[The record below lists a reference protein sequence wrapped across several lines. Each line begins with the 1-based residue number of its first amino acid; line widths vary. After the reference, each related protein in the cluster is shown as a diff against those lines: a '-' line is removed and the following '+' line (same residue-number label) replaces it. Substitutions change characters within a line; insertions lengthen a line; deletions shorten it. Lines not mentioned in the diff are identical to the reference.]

1 MSKTVFFYSSVQTKK
16 MFSIQSYYRN
26 DILILKDLGY
36 KVALSK
42 KSFDFY
48 CSGNMILHLYTS
60 IDMG

>member
-42 KSFDFY
+42 KSFDFFVI
-48 CSGNMILHLYTS
+48 SR
-60 IDMG
+60 

>member
-42 KSFDFY
+42 KSFDFLLFWKY
-48 CSGNMILHLYTS
+48 DDCIYILL
-60 IDMG
+60 

>member
-1 MSKTVFFYSSVQTKK
+1 